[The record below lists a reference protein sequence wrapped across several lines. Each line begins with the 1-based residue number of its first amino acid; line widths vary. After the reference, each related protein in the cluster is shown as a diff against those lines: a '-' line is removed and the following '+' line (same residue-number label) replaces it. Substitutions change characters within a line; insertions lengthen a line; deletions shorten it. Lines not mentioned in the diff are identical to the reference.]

1 MLSGRKTY
9 LLLANKKMTANH
21 FQEMKDLATLST
33 PWPPQQAPGGHLP
46 SAGRPAL
53 VLSTAHMGQKIGTC
67 FVLSFSLMMLGW
79 QGGIS
84 LPSPFFA
91 NAAHA
96 AMPCTTRAET
106 CLVKAP
112 LALPFSLHFHVWLL
126 GTDGRRAEMHR
137 CRNTYGF
144 SHFLPCHLRKSEI

>member
-9 LLLANKKMTANH
+9 LLLANKKDCKPFSGN
-21 FQEMKDLATLST
+21 ERL
-33 PWPPQQAPGGHLP
+33 GHLVHTLASRTGPRRP
-46 SAGRPAL
+46 SAFCREASTGAQHSSHGAEDRN
-53 VLSTAHMGQKIGTC
+53 VLCAQLLPDDAGVAGGN
-67 FVLSFSLMMLGW
+67 FSAIPLL
-79 QGGIS
+79 
-84 LPSPFFA
+84 A

-112 LALPFSLHFHVWLL
+112 LALPFSLHFHLWLL

>member
-1 MLSGRKTY
+1 M
-9 LLLANKKMTANH
+9 
-21 FQEMKDLATLST
+21 
-33 PWPPQQAPGGHLP
+33 
-46 SAGRPAL
+46 
-53 VLSTAHMGQKIGTC
+53 LSTAHMGQKIGTC